1 MHNMPRHAGVN
12 AQISMSESD
21 PFHLLRQIAAG
32 YCVSR
37 SIHALA
43 ELKVADAL
51 GDSPLTAAELAKA
64 TGTDPDALYRVLR
77 LACAHGVF
85 ELEGDRFRHSP
96 ASRMLRSDHPQSMR
110 SFTRMFGLAINWEAF
125 AELEY
130 SVRTGRRAMEKT
142 LPEGIWTYLEKQPEA
157 NRIFNAA
164 MLAKAQGQIPAIVA
178 SYDFSQFNLIGD
190 IAGGRGHLLS
200 AILEA
205 APKTKGVLF
214 DLSHVVKE
222 AAPTASERL
231 KVESGDFFKDP
242 LPRCDGYILMEII
255 HDWPDKEAVAILQA
269 VRRAAT
275 PQARLLLIE
284 TIVPNDPG
292 PDWSK
297 MLDIHMLTLLGGKQR
312 TLSEYESLLEQS
324 GFSFHR
330 EIDTGAGI
338 SILEAIVKSP
348 NHNERILPK
357 LARA

>member
-1 MHNMPRHAGVN
+1 
-12 AQISMSESD
+12 MSETD
-21 PFHLLRQIAAG
+21 PFDALRQIAGG
-32 YCVSR
+32 YGVAR
-37 SIHALA
+37 SIHVLA
-43 ELKVADAL
+43 ELNVADAL
-51 GDSPLTAAELAKA
+51 GDAPLTAAELAKS
-64 TGTDPDALYRVLR
+64 TGAEPDALYRVLR
-77 LACAHGVF
+77 LASAHGVF
-85 ELEGDRFRHSP
+85 ELKDDRFQHSP

-110 SFTRMFGLAINWEAF
+110 SFVRMFGLAINWGAY

-130 SVRTGRRAMEKT
+130 SVKTGRPAMEKT
-142 LPEGIWTYLEKQPEA
+142 LPEGFWTYLGKHPEA
-157 NRIFNAA
+157 NSIFNAT

-178 SYDFSQFNLIGD
+178 SYDFSQFKLIGD

-214 DLSHVVKE
+214 DLPHVVKE
-222 AAPTASERL
+222 AGPIASERL
-231 KVESGDFFKDP
+231 KLESGDFFKNP
-242 LPRCDGYILMEII
+242 LPGCDGYILMEII

-312 TLSEYESLLEQS
+312 TLSEYERLLEQS
-324 GFSFHR
+324 GFSFQR
-330 EIDTGAGI
+330 EIDTGTGI
-338 SILEAIVKSP
+338 SILEAIAKA
-348 NHNERILPK
+348 I
-357 LARA
+357 